1 MFQRNNPGEDI
12 IYGLIDGRG
21 SGFKVGLIK
30 MWLKKHLSGQFI
42 LYFYIIGEYKP
53 SMSPVAVLISK
64 VCRRFENL
72 IIGSST

>member
-42 LYFYIIGEYKP
+42 HYFYRTRVR
-53 SMSPVAVLISK
+53 SLAMLV
-64 VCRRFENL
+64 
-72 IIGSST
+72 TH

>member
-42 LYFYIIGEYKP
+42 HYFLYYWGDLP
-53 SMSPVAVLISK
+53 
-64 VCRRFENL
+64 
-72 IIGSST
+72 

>member
-21 SGFKVGLIK
+21 SGFKVRLIK

-42 LYFYIIGEYKP
+42 HYFLYYWGVQTFLEP
-53 SMSPVAVLISK
+53 CCCADFQSL
-64 VCRRFENL
+64 
-72 IIGSST
+72 